1 VSLSQLA
8 QLGAQAPAASTAR
21 APGVDDKPVSARTTG
36 TGPNDS
42 ERRLSPAISTP
53 RDSFDALTRYIPTE
67 TVTLFVAACAAFRL
81 DAATGF
87 TGLKLWLWVAGV
99 VLSPLVLVLVAF
111 GRHRQ
116 SGTTA
121 RFTVH
126 PWPPVAAAIAFA
138 IWSLSVPGI
147 LPGALGLP
155 AAFGALFVSTF
166 LSLLEPVFGPRPV
179 PANGGTT

>member
-1 VSLSQLA
+1 MSLSQLA
-8 QLGAQAPAASTAR
+8 QLGAQAPVASPAQAR
-21 APGVDDKPVSARTTG
+21 PADATLVPARTTG
-36 TGPNDS
+36 S
-42 ERRLSPAISTP
+42 ERRSSPALSTP

-99 VLSPLVLVLVAF
+99 LLSPLVLVLVAF

-126 PWPPVAAAIAFA
+126 PWAPVAAAIAFA
-138 IWSLSVPGI
+138 IWSLSVPSI

-155 AAFGALFVSTF
+155 AAFGAVFVSTF